1 MAQNDALMAKVL
13 NSSPTSPRLQIL
25 TYNMVLEQLGANEK
39 FAEQNKKSGTQ
50 EFPKLQL

>member
-13 NSSPTSPRLQIL
+13 NSSPTSRRLQIL

-39 FAEQNKKSGTQ
+39 FAE
-50 EFPKLQL
+50 

>member
-13 NSSPTSPRLQIL
+13 NFSPTSPRLQIL

-39 FAEQNKKSGTQ
+39 FAE
-50 EFPKLQL
+50 